1 MRLRMHSTNAQTE
14 FIPSQS
20 SATSIDRHPSTT
32 WHIALILGVWL
43 LLYVP
48 GLFSPALLDDA
59 DSVHAEAARE
69 MLVRHDWSTLYINNG
84 FRYLEKAPLMYWGMA
99 FSYTLFGVSEWSARL
114 PLALSVLG
122 LLFSTYFFARRRF
135 GESAGL
141 YSAVILATSFGPY
154 IFTRILIPDLLVGW
168 FLLLTLDF
176 FLRGVESGQASFT
189 DACGIAAAAA
199 LNVLT
204 KGLIGIVFPAGIILG
219 YLILTGNLRHLAR
232 MRLGL
237 SFLVF
242 LAIAAPWHVIAGLRN
257 PAAGEAR
264 GFFWFYFVNEHF
276 LRYLN
281 ERFPRDYDTVPL
293 LAFWGM
299 LLLWLVPWCP
309 FVFHALADLPVRPR
323 AWLAGISSAH
333 SLGSKIRVIWRNIAS
348 YGKGLQ
354 RREHALLLCALWV
367 LFIVGFFSFSS
378 RQEYYTIPALPGL
391 AVIIGAWLGKEQKAA
406 SESPI
411 RRSGRR
417 ILALTT
423 AIVVPLFAVAM
434 LLLWHSESVPKG
446 TELADVLTKNPGE
459 YALSFG
465 HIFDL
470 TARAM
475 GLFRVPL
482 AISATAMLL
491 GTGIALWLRRRNS
504 VMASNTALAVMML
517 VFLQCAHQGLVI
529 FAPVLSSKSLSLAL
543 ERVYKPGD
551 VVVVNGA
558 YEDGSTLNFYG
569 HFQLHVINS
578 RENGNL
584 YYGSLFPD
592 SPKIFENDASF
603 KRLWNGDQRVFLWT
617 EDDEIPAS
625 VQETQY
631 FRIAKSGGKYIL
643 SNRENNDQA
652 R

>member
-1 MRLRMHSTNAQTE
+1 M
-14 FIPSQS
+14 
-20 SATSIDRHPSTT
+20 
-32 WHIALILGVWL
+32 WL

-59 DSVHAEAARE
+59 DSIHAEAARE
-69 MLVRHDWSTLYINNG
+69 MLVRHDWSTLYINDG
-84 FRYLEKAPLMYWGMA
+84 FRYLEKAPLMYWGIA
-99 FSYTLFGVSEWSARL
+99 LSFKLFGISEWSARL
-114 PLALSVLG
+114 PLALGVLG
-122 LLFSTYFFARRRF
+122 LLLSTYLFARRRF

-168 FLLLTLDF
+168 LLLITLDF
-176 FLRGVESGQASFT
+176 FLRGVESGQASVA
-189 DACGIAAAAA
+189 DACGMAAAVA

-204 KGLIGIVFPAGIILG
+204 KGLIGLVFPAGIIFG
-219 YLILTGNLRHLAR
+219 YLLLTGNLKHLAR
-232 MRLGL
+232 MRLAL
-237 SFLVF
+237 SFFVF
-242 LAIAAPWHVIAGLRN
+242 FAIAAPWHIIAGLRN
-257 PAAGEAR
+257 PAAGQAR

-299 LLLWLVPWCP
+299 LLLWLVPWSA
-309 FVFHALADLPVRPR
+309 FVFHALADLPIRPR
-323 AWLAGISSAH
+323 AWLAGVSSAR
-333 SLGSKIRVIWRNIAS
+333 SFGLKIRTVWRNLAS
-348 YGKGLQ
+348 YGCGLA
-354 RREHALLLCALWV
+354 RRENALLLCALWV

-391 AVIIGAWLGKEQKAA
+391 AIIIGSWLGKEEK
-406 SESPI
+406 SGTDSPI

-417 ILALTT
+417 ILGVMT
-423 AIVVPLFAVAM
+423 AIGVPLFAVAM

-446 TELADVLTKNPGE
+446 TELADLLTKNPGE

-470 TARAM
+470 TPRAM
-475 GLFRVPL
+475 GVFRVPL
-482 AISATAMLL
+482 AASALAILIGTAV
-491 GTGIALWLRRRNS
+491 AWWLRRRNS
-504 VMASNTALAVMML
+504 VTASNAALTLMML
-517 VFLQCAHQGLVI
+517 LFLQCAHQGLVI

-592 SPKIFENDASF
+592 APKIFENDASF
-603 KRLWNGDQRVFLWT
+603 QRLWDGNQRVFLWT
-617 EDDEIPAS
+617 EATEIPAPVVKS
-625 VQETQY
+625 GY
-631 FRIAKSGGKYIL
+631 FQIARSGGKYIL
-643 SNRENNDQA
+643 SNRRNTDQA
-652 R
+652 Q

>member
-1 MRLRMHSTNAQTE
+1 MYSSHAQTE
-14 FIPSQS
+14 FIPQS
-20 SATSIDRHPSTT
+20 SVTSFEDHTRTK
-32 WHIALILGVWL
+32 WHVALILGVWL
-43 LLYVP
+43 IVFVP

-69 MLVRHDWSTLYINNG
+69 MLLRHDWSTLYINNG
-84 FRYLEKAPLMYWGMA
+84 FRYLEKAPLLYWGMA
-99 FSYTLFGVSEWSARL
+99 LSYKLFGISEWSARL
-114 PLALSVLG
+114 PLTLSVLG

-141 YSAVILATSFGPY
+141 YSAIILATSFGPY
-154 IFTRILIPDLLVGW
+154 IFTRILIPDLLVAW
-168 FLLLTLDF
+168 FLLITLDF
-176 FLRGVESGQASFT
+176 FLRGVERGKASVS
-189 DACGIAAAAA
+189 DACWMAAAAA

-219 YLILTGNLRHLAR
+219 YLVLTGNLKYLAR

-242 LAIAAPWHVIAGLRN
+242 MAVAAPWHIIAGLRN
-257 PAAGEAR
+257 PAAGQAR

-299 LLLWLVPWCP
+299 LLLWLIPWSA

-323 AWLAGISSAH
+323 AWFAGIFSSRPFGFK
-333 SLGSKIRVIWRNIAS
+333 LRMLWRNLAS
-348 YGKGLQ
+348 YGQGLPS
-354 RREHALLLCALWV
+354 RESALLLCALWV

-378 RQEYYTIPALPGL
+378 RQEYYTVPALPGL
-391 AVIIGAWLGKEQKAA
+391 AVIIGSWLGKEQHAG

-417 ILALTT
+417 IVAFMT
-423 AIVVPLFAVAM
+423 AIIVPLFAVAM
-434 LLLWHSESVPKG
+434 WLLWHSESVAKG

-470 TARAM
+470 TPRAM
-475 GLFRVPL
+475 GLFRAPL
-482 AISATAMLL
+482 AISAVAMLF
-491 GTGIALWLRRRNS
+491 GCALAWWLRRRNS
-504 VMASNTALAVMML
+504 VGASNVALTVMML
-517 VFLQCAHQGLVI
+517 IFLQCAHQGLVI
-529 FAPVLSSKSLSLAL
+529 FAPVLSSKKLSVAL
-543 ERVYKPGD
+543 EHVYKSGD

-603 KRLWNGDQRVFLWT
+603 ERLWDGDKRVFLWT
-617 EDDEIPAS
+617 EEKNIPAA
-625 VQETQY
+625 VLKTRY
-631 FRIAKSGGKYIL
+631 FQIAKSGGKFIL
-643 SNRENNDQA
+643 SNRSNTSQTE
-652 R
+652 